1 MFPLYP
7 PAPHCNTRGLTDL
20 GAHVVERMMDKRMI
34 VNPDHMSQAGVD
46 ATLKLLEARGYSGV
60 ISPHGWMD
68 PGNWPRLWKL
78 GGLAWPGHSRADEY
92 VAECKALRPA
102 STPYD
107 LGWGYGADL
116 GGLSD
121 QPAAR
126 AGLSYP
132 FKSLDGAVT
141 FDRQKTGNR
150 TFDYT
155 TEGVAHY
162 GLYADWFADLR
173 DVGGPALT
181 KDLLEGAEAY
191 LEMWERADGVPAP
204 GCAKARRAL
213 GARGLGSLRVGS
225 DWKTL
230 LRAAGQP
237 RGRDGSVWSWC
248 VTGGGADT
256 AVLSAGGRVD
266 VVASTARG
274 RSAGGVKVGARMR
287 GGPGVHVRRHSG
299 HAWAYDVRGGRV
311 RAVAVTTRAFALR
324 RTALKAALG
333 KARTAKASAPPVF
346 TARAQASS
354 YAGRPLAGA
363 GNPRLDDALA
373 LFCSLT

>member
-1 MFPLYP
+1 
-7 PAPHCNTRGLTDL
+7 
-20 GAHVVERMMDKRMI
+20 
-34 VNPDHMSQAGVD
+34 
-46 ATLKLLEARGYSGV
+46 V

-92 VAECKALRPA
+92 VAEYKALRPA

-107 LGWGYGADL
+107 FGWGYGADL
-116 GGLSD
+116 GGLSE

-132 FKSLDGAVT
+132 FKSLDGTVT

-173 DVGGPALT
+173 DAGGPALT
-181 KDLLEGAEAY
+181 KDLWEGAEAY
-191 LEMWERADGVPAP
+191 LEMWERADGVSTP

-213 GARGLGSLRVGS
+213 GARGLGALRLGS

-237 RGRDGSVWSWC
+237 RGRDGSLWSWC
-248 VTGGGADT
+248 VSGGGADT
-256 AVLSAGGRVD
+256 AVLSAAGRVEL
-266 VVASTARG
+266 VASSARG
-274 RSAGGVKVGARMR
+274 RSAGGVKVGARVR
-287 GGPGVHVRRHSG
+287 GGAGVRVMRHSG

-311 RAVAVTTRAFALR
+311 RAVAVTTRAFSLR
-324 RTALKAALG
+324 RAALKAALT
-333 KARTAKASAPPVF
+333 KARTAKASAPPAF
-346 TARAQASS
+346 TARAQAAS